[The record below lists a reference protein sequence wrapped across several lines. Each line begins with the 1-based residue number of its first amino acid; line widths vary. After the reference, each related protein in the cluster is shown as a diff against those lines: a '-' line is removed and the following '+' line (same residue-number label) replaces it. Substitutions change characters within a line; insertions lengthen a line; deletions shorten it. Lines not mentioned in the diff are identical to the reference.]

1 MKPLWAAAWAAAVFS
16 VAPESD
22 AREMEEVLVKG
33 RAQEFYRADDSSL
46 ATKTPTDIMDIPQSV
61 QILPRQLIEDQAARQ
76 ITDLYR
82 SIAGVSFFSYSGVTF
97 RGFRQDV
104 VFYDGVRGDPF
115 GGFDIPQLF
124 NIDRVEVL
132 KGPAGTLYGSGEPGG
147 LINYVTKKPSAEAA
161 ARFVGILGNS
171 DLYGGSAELTGAL
184 DGAGKIAYRLGAFYK
199 NEDHF
204 RANATAENAIFDGG
218 LSFALGPRTD
228 LLFQA
233 TYLDQ
238 DLGAHRIRGV
248 PVDDNGE
255 FITSIRWNHNEPT
268 DFQRLK
274 AKVLQSRVEHRFF
287 DALSGDLT
295 LRWLENEQLQNYHE
309 PRGLYD
315 RDNDGVLDTSRREFR
330 DQFRSNQEISLTANL
345 VWQADLAG
353 MGHTLLMG
361 GDWFSQDSYF
371 HARTARS
378 AAQGGPVPDLS
389 LFDPVYGLTSAA
401 DYGLDAIPRR
411 FTDDNAKRWGIYLQ
425 DQVELSAAWQI
436 LLGARFDKFSDEN
449 VLTGER
455 YRDDDV
461 TLRGGVVYKPV
472 QDVSLYASYSEG
484 FLPQAVA
491 SQNPMAGGPFGPES
505 NRQYEAG
512 VKSILWD
519 GRIRAEFA
527 LYDIVRRGILQ
538 SDPQGDRGGDGI
550 DDQVALGKVRSRG
563 FELQMVGDIAENLV
577 LTANYAYNDVKI
589 LDSNGQDDLVNA
601 VAGRFANAPKHS
613 FGLWTRYDL
622 PMIRSAIAF
631 GADYVSRR
639 ISIDGQTVD
648 PYVIFDA
655 SWQTHWRN
663 LTFQINLDNIFDKV
677 YAASGFIQR
686 TGHFPGEP
694 RRVELQV
701 KADF

>member
-1 MKPLWAAAWAAAVFS
+1 MKSIWVAACAAAVFS
-16 VAPESD
+16 ASGTA
-22 AREMEEVLVKG
+22 AREMEEVRVTG
-33 RAQEFYRADDSSL
+33 RAQELYRANDSSL
-46 ATKTPTDIMDIPQSV
+46 ATKTPTDIMDIPQSI

-82 SIAGVSFFSYSGVTF
+82 SIAGISFFSYSGVTF

-124 NIDRVEVL
+124 NIERVEVL

-147 LINYVTKKPSAEAA
+147 LINYVTKRPSAEAG
-161 ARFVGILGNS
+161 ARFVGILGNF

-218 LSFALGPRTD
+218 LSFALGSRTD
-228 LLFQA
+228 LLLQA

-248 PVDDNGE
+248 PVDDEGE

-268 DFQRLK
+268 DFQRLE
-274 AKVLQSRVEHRFF
+274 AKVLQGRLEHQFT
-287 DALSGDLT
+287 DGLSGDVT

-309 PRGLYD
+309 PRGLVD
-315 RDNDGVLDTSRREFR
+315 SDGDGVFDTSRREFR
-330 DQFRSNQEISLTANL
+330 DQFRSNQEISVTANL
-345 VWQADLAG
+345 VWQTALAG
-353 MGHTLLMG
+353 MGHTLLVG
-361 GDWFSQDSYF
+361 GDWFSQDSHF
-371 HARTARS
+371 NARTATS
-378 AAQGGPVPDLS
+378 TAQGGPVPDLS

-401 DYGLDAIPRR
+401 DYGLDGIPRR
-411 FTDDNAKRWGIYLQ
+411 FTDDNAKRWGVYIQ
-425 DQVELSAAWQI
+425 DQVELSPAWQI
-436 LLGARFDKFSDEN
+436 LLGARFDKFSDQN
-449 VLTGER
+449 VLTGQR
-455 YRDDDV
+455 FKDDDV

-472 QDVSLYASYSEG
+472 EDLSLYASYSEG
-484 FLPQAVA
+484 FLPQSVA
-491 SQNPMAGGPFGPES
+491 SQDEMAGGPFGPES

-512 VKSILWD
+512 VKSVLWD
-519 GRIRAEFA
+519 GRVRAEFA
-527 LYDIVRRGILQ
+527 VYEIERRGILQ
-538 SDPQGDRGGDGI
+538 GDPQGDRDGDGV
-550 DDQVALGKVRSRG
+550 DDMVALGKVRSRG
-563 FELQMVGDIAENLV
+563 FEVQMVGDIAENWV
-577 LTANYAYNDVKI
+577 LTANYAFNKVKI
-589 LDSNGQDDLVNA
+589 LDSNGRDDLVNA
-601 VAGRFANAPKHS
+601 VGGRFANAPKHS

-622 PMIRSAIAF
+622 PVIRSAIAF

-639 ISIDGQTVD
+639 ISLDGQTVD

-663 LTFQINLDNIFDKV
+663 LVFQINVDNLFDKE

-694 RRVELQV
+694 RRVEFQV